1 MSGKIKTKKELK
13 DIISSLKKQGKRIV
27 FTNGC
32 FDILHYG
39 HIKYLQDAKGLA
51 DVLVLGLNSDF
62 SVKKIKG
69 PARPINKQ
77 LDRAR
82 VLSALSC
89 VDYLTIFSE
98 DTPLGLIR
106 LIQPDVLVK
115 GGDWQIEKIVGADF
129 VKARGGKV
137 LAIPYIKG
145 YSTTK
150 LINKIRS
157 PRLFS
162 Y

>member
-1 MSGKIKTKKELK
+1 MSGEGKIKTQSEIRKITDKLK
-13 DIISSLKKQGKRIV
+13 RQGKRIV

-39 HIKYLQDAKGLA
+39 HIKYLQDAKLLA
-51 DVLVLGLNSDF
+51 DVLVLGLNSDS

-69 PARPINKQ
+69 SARPINKQ

-98 DTPLGLIR
+98 GTPLRLIR

-115 GGDWQIEKIVGADF
+115 GGDWKTEKIVGADF

-145 YSTTK
+145 YSTTQQIK
-150 LINKIRS
+150 KIRELS
-157 PRLFS
+157 V
-162 Y
+162 

>member
-51 DVLVLGLNSDF
+51 DVLVLGLNSDS

-98 DTPLGLIR
+98 DTPLALIR

-115 GGDWQIEKIVGADF
+115 GGDWQTEKIVGADF